1 MLDVLLKEETGPA
14 EKHRILRKEF
24 GVSMPEHLEREAP
37 AMCKKSGGGLS
48 DLSCEQLGDYWKYR
62 NRNIRPAMNCS
73 EHGTEN

>member
-37 AMCKKSGGGLS
+37 AMCKKSG
-48 DLSCEQLGDYWKYR
+48 
-62 NRNIRPAMNCS
+62 
-73 EHGTEN
+73 